1 MTATIRECA
10 SSRAPR
16 RRVSQRQDPNLQEFA
31 LRAIVQASA
40 ERRRRRR
47 AIITAPVC
55 VRVPNSLGSL
65 EEVCTTLDVSR
76 DGLLFL
82 THRPRYSK
90 SQRVDVLFPYSNGP
104 SGVEFG
110 QAADVVRVMERRGGF
125 YAVAVQFLSA
135 EEGPRSSR
143 RNAPAKSPAANGGR
157 EAATPPVPS
166 FNPLVLGVESD
177 ERVAR
182 IMRQTLE
189 REGYAVKVVPTA
201 GEALE
206 ILRTVVPAVFI
217 AEMEAEDI
225 PGQDFCL
232 MLKRDERLDRVPVIL
247 FTRSAR
253 PSDYWVS
260 HRMGAAIC
268 MTKPFQPRQLLHVVR
283 LVAPV
288 SISG

>member
-1 MTATIRECA
+1 
-10 SSRAPR
+10 
-16 RRVSQRQDPNLQEFA
+16 
-31 LRAIVQASA
+31 VQASA

-47 AIITAPVC
+47 AVITAPVF

-82 THRPRYSK
+82 SHRPRYSK
-90 SQRVDVLFPYSNGP
+90 SQRVDVTFPYSNSP
-104 SGVEFG
+104 SEINLG
-110 QAADVVRVMERRGGF
+110 QAAEIVRVTERRGGS
-125 YAVAVQFLSA
+125 YAVAVQFVSA
-135 EEGPRSSR
+135 AVEPRSYG
-143 RNAPAKSPAANGGR
+143 RNLPARFSPGNGGYD
-157 EAATPPVPS
+157 AATAADVPFS
-166 FNPLVLGVESD
+166 PLVLGVESD
-177 ERVAR
+177 DRIAK

-189 REGYAVKVVPTA
+189 REGYEVKVVPTA

-288 SISG
+288 VVSE